1 VVVADLVDWQAVN
14 VKMVIPSRAITGRRV
29 IFFIYQNFKQIRIIR
44 RYPTANISIFA
55 GKLTVISAI
64 HKIFTLFRKDLLLE
78 IRQQYSFYGVL
89 LYIGATIFVLYMAID
104 EPESRVWNGLFWVI
118 QLFICINAVA
128 KSFLQESRG
137 RMLYFYSIASPGDFV
152 LAKLLFN
159 SLLMLIMSLL
169 SLFLFSLFLGNPM
182 TKFWQF
188 LGLVLLGG
196 WGLNLVFTFLAAIA
210 AKAQQNAA
218 IMAVLGFPLIIPQLL
233 LLMRLSNAAFAPLL
247 TIPVGTVLLLVAL
260 DVMVILLA
268 VILFP
273 YLWKD

>member
-1 VVVADLVDWQAVN
+1 M
-14 VKMVIPSRAITGRRV
+14 KR
-29 IFFIYQNFKQIRIIR
+29 IY
-44 RYPTANISIFA
+44 
-55 GKLTVISAI
+55 
-64 HKIFTLFRKDLLLE
+64 TLFKKDLLLE
-78 IRQQYSFYGVL
+78 VRQQYSFYGIL
-89 LYIGATIFVLYMAID
+89 LYIGATIFVLYMAIS
-104 EPESRVWNGLFWVI
+104 EPEAKVWNGLFWVI

-159 SLLMLIMSLL
+159 SLLMLLMSMLSLL
-169 SLFLFSLFLGNPM
+169 LFSVFFGNPM
-182 TKFWQF
+182 EKIWQF
-188 LGLVLLGG
+188 IGLVLLGG
-196 WGLNLVFTFLAAIA
+196 WSLSLVFTFLAAIA

-218 IMAVLGFPLIIPQLL
+218 IMAVLGFPIIVPQLL

-273 YLWKD
+273 FLWKD